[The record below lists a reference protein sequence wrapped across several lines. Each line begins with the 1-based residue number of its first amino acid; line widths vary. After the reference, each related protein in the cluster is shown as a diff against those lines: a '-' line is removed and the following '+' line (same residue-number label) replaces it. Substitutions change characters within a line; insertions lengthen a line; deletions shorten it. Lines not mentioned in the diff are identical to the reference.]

1 MNTIELHTLLHHP
14 EKIDPEKTVQLEEIA
29 REFPYFQSIKVLV
42 LKGLYTQKSF
52 RYNSELKKTAAYTT
66 DRDVLFDFIVSDQFV
81 GYKPLDLAIPQQQ
94 DILETK
100 ANPTIASES
109 AKTTPLVASLLKT
122 IIQTEAE
129 DHELSTSISPA
140 PDTNIVEELEEK
152 LEIGKPLSFGSDEK
166 YSFQE
171 WLQLAKTGP
180 IAREETSKE
189 QINDPEKQKK
199 QELINKFI
207 ESNPKIVAV
216 KNSVITPANIE
227 VSNQDNSYIMTETL
241 AKIYLEQKKY
251 QKAIQAYEI
260 LILKYPEKSSF
271 FADQIL
277 DIKSLQ
283 QYNN

>member
-1 MNTIELHTLLHHP
+1 MNTIELHNLLHHP
-14 EKIDPEKTVQLEEIA
+14 EKMDPEKTVQLEEIA

-81 GYKPLDLAIPQQQ
+81 GYKPLDLALPQEQ
-94 DILETK
+94 DPIEPKVT
-100 ANPTIASES
+100 ATAASP
-109 AKTTPLVASLLKT
+109 KTTPLVASLLKT
-122 IIQTEAE
+122 IVQTEVE
-129 DHELSTSISPA
+129 DLEVPTSVPPIA
-140 PDTNIVEELEEK
+140 ATDIVEELEEK

-180 IAREETSKE
+180 ITREESPKE
-189 QINDPEKQKK
+189 QINDAEKQKK

-207 ESNPKIVAV
+207 KSNPKIVAV

>member
-1 MNTIELHTLLHHP
+1 MNTIELHNLLHHP
-14 EKIDPEKTVQLEEIA
+14 EKMDPEKTVQLEEIA

-81 GYKPLDLAIPQQQ
+81 GYKPLDLALPQEQ
-94 DILETK
+94 DPIEAK
-100 ANPTIASES
+100 ATATAES
-109 AKTTPLVASLLKT
+109 PKTTPLVASLLKT

-129 DHELSTSISPA
+129 APEVPPSIHPIA
-140 PDTNIVEELEEK
+140 TMEVVEELEEK

-171 WLQLAKTGP
+171 WLQLAKTGT
-180 IAREETSKE
+180 IAREEPPKE